1 MKQLFR
7 QWYDLSEIKKE
18 LTTRNWFP
26 ATSGNISIKV
36 SHEPLTFLITA
47 SGKDKTKTT
56 PDDFLLVDHLGV
68 PVLETE
74 LRPSAET
81 ILHTHIYN
89 NTNAGCVL
97 HVHTTDNN
105 VITNLYSDAVTLQ
118 NQEII
123 KGSRYLGR
131 RCNNSHSY
139 YRKPCSYPNAW
150 RKLPQ
155 AYTGRFGGSIN
166 P

>member
-56 PDDFLLVDHLGV
+56 PDDFLLVDHLV
-68 PVLETE
+68 PQQKQSCIHIFITIRMLGASFMFIQLITMSSQIYIVMPSHFKIKKLLKLSIFGKKVQQFTFLLSKTMLISQRLEKT
-74 LRPSAET
+74 SAS
-81 ILHTHIYN
+81 IYR
-89 NTNAGCVL
+89 
-97 HVHTTDNN
+97 
-105 VITNLYSDAVTLQ
+105 
-118 NQEII
+118 EIR
-123 KGSRYLGR
+123 GQY
-131 RCNNSHSY
+131 
-139 YRKPCSYPNAW
+139 
-150 RKLPQ
+150 
-155 AYTGRFGGSIN
+155 
-166 P
+166 